1 MKLWIQLVRIYSDL
15 HQIIQKLLK
24 TSVVYTDAPESVYE
38 FHCKIST
45 FYFQKEWEQDEGY
58 HIS

>member
-1 MKLWIQLVRIYSDL
+1 MKLWIQLVRIYSDFWRL
-15 HQIIQKLLK
+15 V
-24 TSVVYTDAPESVYE
+24 SVVYMDTPESAYE